1 MEGGAVFQCMELVSF
16 DAPDMVGAF
25 FGVVVIFRCPGL
37 SGLGVIAYV
46 GFFRVVGDGFIGWE
60 DDALFRPDG
69 FLLGYTGI
77 HGNGIGPGEPSGLVV
92 RIHFDDDIGARG
104 GAAFGVHFR
113 LVIDIDFFD
122 LTGVF
127 SLGQVFLAKGGAV
140 IINGV
145 GVCIH
150 R

>member
-77 HGNGIGPGEPSGLVV
+77 HGNGIGPGGTVRSGSPY
-92 RIHFDDDIGARG
+92 
-104 GAAFGVHFR
+104 
-113 LVIDIDFFD
+113 
-122 LTGVF
+122 
-127 SLGQVFLAKGGAV
+127 SL
-140 IINGV
+140 
-145 GVCIH
+145 